1 MGGQKMDMQ
10 KSKDTEPNILYL
22 AIKGVIAGLNKED
35 QKKVFEIVDDF
46 EYEIETNKDHAMIA
60 LSLLAAKYGYK

>member
-35 QKKVFEIVDDF
+35 QKRFLKSL
-46 EYEIETNKDHAMIA
+46 MI
-60 LSLLAAKYGYK
+60 LNTKLIQTKIMLILH

>member
-1 MGGQKMDMQ
+1 MDMQ

-35 QKKVFEIVDDF
+35 QKRFLKSL
-46 EYEIETNKDHAMIA
+46 MI
-60 LSLLAAKYGYK
+60 LNTKLIQTKIMLILH